1 MDHKKIMLGVKLILE
16 GIGEDVFREGL
27 LDTPERV
34 IKMYEEVC
42 SGYQMDAKRHL
53 TKVFKVE
60 DNEMIVEK
68 DIDFHS
74 LCEHHLMPFF
84 GKVHIGYIPDGKV
97 VGLSKLA
104 RTVEVYA
111 RRLQLQER
119 LTNQVADAIMDYLG
133 AKGAIVMIEGE
144 HLCMA
149 MRGVKK
155 VGSKTVTLVR
165 KGDFKVD
172 QELTNA
178 FLQTVRH

>member
-42 SGYQMDAKRHL
+42 CGYKKDAKKHL
-53 TKVFKVE
+53 SKAFRVKE
-60 DNEMIVEK
+60 SEMVVEK

-97 VGLSKLA
+97 VELSNLA

-119 LTNQVADAIMDYLG
+119 LTYQVADAIMDYLG

-144 HLCMA
+144 YLCMA
-149 MRGVKK
+149 MSEVKK

-165 KGDFKVD
+165 KGDFKTD

-178 FLQTVRH
+178 FLQAVKL

>member
-27 LDTPERV
+27 LETPDRV

-42 SGYQMDAKRHL
+42 SGYKMDASRHL
-53 TKVFKVE
+53 RKAFKVK
-60 DNEMIVEK
+60 DSEMVVEK

-84 GKVHIGYIPDGKV
+84 GKVHIGYIPDGRV
-97 VGLSKLA
+97 VELSNLA
-104 RTVEVYA
+104 RVVEVYA

-119 LTNQVADAIMDYLG
+119 LTHQVADAIVDYLG

-144 HLCMA
+144 HLCTA
-149 MRGVKK
+149 MSGVKK

-165 KGDFKVD
+165 RGDFKSD

-178 FLQTVRH
+178 FLQTVK

>member
-1 MDHKKIMLGVKLILE
+1 MDHKKIMLGVKLIIE
-16 GIGEDVFREGL
+16 GIGEDVLREGL
-27 LDTPERV
+27 IGTPERV

-42 SGYQMDAKRHL
+42 SGYKKDAGRCL
-53 TKVFKVE
+53 SKVFKV
-60 DNEMIVEK
+60 DNNEMIVEK

-74 LCEHHLMPFF
+74 LCEHHMMPFF

-97 VGLSKLA
+97 AGISKLA

-133 AKGAIVMIEGE
+133 AKGSIVMIEGE
-144 HLCMA
+144 HLCMS

-155 VGSKTVTLVR
+155 VGSSTVTLVR
-165 KGDFKVD
+165 RGDFKED
-172 QELTNA
+172 KELTNA
-178 FLQTVRH
+178 FMQVVGK